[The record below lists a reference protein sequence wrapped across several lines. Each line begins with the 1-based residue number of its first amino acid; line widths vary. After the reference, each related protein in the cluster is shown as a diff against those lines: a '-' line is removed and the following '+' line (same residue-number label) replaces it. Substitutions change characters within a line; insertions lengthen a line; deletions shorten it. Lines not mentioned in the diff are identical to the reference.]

1 MSALTIGRPPRL
13 LEADLAAPE
22 GAPRAGAVLCHPHP
36 QYGGDMENPVVVA
49 AGRALV
55 SAGVAALRFNFGGV
69 GRSQGGPDGGAEEV
83 HDARVACEALAARL
97 GPAVP
102 VVLAGYSFGAWA
114 ALRAAADGCPARRI
128 VAIAPPLAF
137 LDWTFLTTL
146 ATPVDVL
153 VGDQDQ
159 FCDRA
164 RLATLPE
171 RVTVRTIARADHFF
185 AGREDEVAAAVVDC
199 LTGI

>member
-69 GRSQGGPDGGAEEV
+69 GASQGASTSLAQNEK
-83 HDARVACEALAARL
+83 DA
-97 GPAVP
+97 
-102 VVLAGYSFGAWA
+102 
-114 ALRAAADGCPARRI
+114 RAAARVRPSEGSASNSR
-128 VAIAPPLAF
+128 
-137 LDWTFLTTL
+137 TL
-146 ATPVDVL
+146 
-153 VGDQDQ
+153 
-159 FCDRA
+159 
-164 RLATLPE
+164 
-171 RVTVRTIARADHFF
+171 
-185 AGREDEVAAAVVDC
+185 
-199 LTGI
+199 